1 MKSLAITVI
10 FDGQCELCRN
20 SISWVKKRV
29 EINAL
34 DFHTTELSQ
43 FGLSIEQCSRE
54 VFVIADHVHYSGAHA
69 VAFLLKYRGNAFLSR
84 IISASGKLGEYGYHW
99 IATHRNSPPIK
110 ALAVLLKRAAS

>member
-1 MKSLAITVI
+1 MAITVI
-10 FDGQCELCRN
+10 FDGQCELCKN

-54 VFVIADHVHYSGAHA
+54 VFVIADHTHYSGSHA
-69 VAFLLKYRGNAFLSR
+69 VAFLLKYRGNTFLSR
-84 IISASGKLGEYGYHW
+84 TISASGKLGEFGYHW
-99 IATHRNSPPIK
+99 VATHRNSRPIK
-110 ALAVLLKRAAS
+110 VLAALLERAAR